1 MGRLDGKTA
10 LITGAGSGFGE
21 GIARKFVEEG
31 ARVIVADI
39 NDDAGAKV
47 ADSLGAAARFVR
59 ADVSRDADMA
69 AAVTAAADHFGQ
81 LDILVNNA
89 GYTHRNAPMLE
100 VTEDEFDRI
109 YAVNVKSVYLGAIHA
124 VPLFRRQGGGMILNI
139 ASTAGVR
146 PRPGLTWYN
155 GSKGAVI
162 TLTKSMA
169 VELAPDA
176 IRVCA
181 LNPVAAVPVHDPAG
195 PFQPAA
201 RYRQRGAVSLFRRG
215 RISDRCLHG
224 GGRRALHMTPTH
236 QDSDIINFTWVADC
250 ARLDAWISI
259 VFLKRSRR
267 KSSAASAA
275 TRPPGR

>member
-1 MGRLDGKTA
+1 MGRLDGKAA

-39 NDDAGAKV
+39 NDDAGAMV
-47 ADSLGAAARFVR
+47 ADSLGAAARFVH

-69 AAVTAAADHFGQ
+69 AAVAAAVDHFGR

-124 VPLFRRQGGGMILNI
+124 VPLFRRQGGGVILNI

-181 LNPVAAVPVHDPAG
+181 LNPVAGETGMLHLFMGEDTPERRAQ
-195 PFQPAA
+195 FQSTIPLGRFSQPRDIANAA
-201 RYRQRGAVSLFRRG
+201 LFLCSG
-215 RISDRCLHG
+215 EAEFLTGVCMEVD
-224 GGRRALHMTPTH
+224 GGRC
-236 QDSDIINFTWVADC
+236 I
-250 ARLDAWISI
+250 
-259 VFLKRSRR
+259 
-267 KSSAASAA
+267 
-275 TRPPGR
+275 

>member
-1 MGRLDGKTA
+1 MGRLDGKAA

-39 NDDAGAKV
+39 NDDAGAAV
-47 ADSLGAAARFVR
+47 ASSLGAAARFVH
-59 ADVSRDADMA
+59 ADVSRGADMA
-69 AAVTAAADHFGQ
+69 AAVAAAVDHFGR

-124 VPLFRRQGGGMILNI
+124 VPLFRKQGGGVILNI

-181 LNPVAAVPVHDPAG
+181 LNPVAGETGMLHLFMGEDTPERRAQ
-195 PFQPAA
+195 FQSTIPLGRFSQPRDIANAA
-201 RYRQRGAVSLFRRG
+201 LFLCSG
-215 RISDRCLHG
+215 EAEFLTGVCMEVD
-224 GGRRALHMTPTH
+224 GGRC
-236 QDSDIINFTWVADC
+236 I
-250 ARLDAWISI
+250 
-259 VFLKRSRR
+259 
-267 KSSAASAA
+267 
-275 TRPPGR
+275 

>member
-1 MGRLDGKTA
+1 MARMDGKTA

-39 NDDAGAKV
+39 DDDAGARV
-47 ADSLGAAARFVR
+47 AESLGESARFVR

-69 AAVTAAADHFGQ
+69 AAVAAAVDRFGR
-81 LDILVNNA
+81 LDILINNA

-109 YAVNVKSVYLGAIHA
+109 YAVNVKSIYLGAVHA
-124 VPLFRRQGGGMILNI
+124 VPLFRRQGGGVILNI

-181 LNPVAAVPVHDPAG
+181 LNPVAGETGMLHLFMGEDTPERRAQ
-195 PFQPAA
+195 FQSTIPLGRFSQPRDIANAA
-201 RYRQRGAVSLFRRG
+201 LFLC
-215 RISDRCLHG
+215 SDEAEFLTGVCMEVD
-224 GGRRALHMTPTH
+224 GGRC
-236 QDSDIINFTWVADC
+236 I
-250 ARLDAWISI
+250 
-259 VFLKRSRR
+259 
-267 KSSAASAA
+267 
-275 TRPPGR
+275 

>member
-1 MGRLDGKTA
+1 MGRLDSKAA

-39 NDDAGAKV
+39 NDDTGAKV
-47 ADSLGAAARFVR
+47 ADSLGEAARFVR

-69 AAVTAAADHFGQ
+69 AAVAAAVDHFGQ

-124 VPLFRRQGGGMILNI
+124 VPMFRRQGGGVILNI

-155 GSKGAVI
+155 GSKGAMI

-181 LNPVAAVPVHDPAG
+181 LNPVAGETGMLHLFMGEDTPERRAQ
-195 PFQPAA
+195 FQSTIPLGRFSQPRDIANAA
-201 RYRQRGAVSLFRRG
+201 LFLCSG
-215 RISDRCLHG
+215 EAEFLTGVCMEVD
-224 GGRRALHMTPTH
+224 GGRC
-236 QDSDIINFTWVADC
+236 I
-250 ARLDAWISI
+250 
-259 VFLKRSRR
+259 
-267 KSSAASAA
+267 
-275 TRPPGR
+275 